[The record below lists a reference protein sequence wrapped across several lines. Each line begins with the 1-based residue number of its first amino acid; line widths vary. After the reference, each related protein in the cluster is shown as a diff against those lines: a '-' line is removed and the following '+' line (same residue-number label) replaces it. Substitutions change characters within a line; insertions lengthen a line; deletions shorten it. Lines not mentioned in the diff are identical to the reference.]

1 MAATTTEEGACP
13 SRRRRPLTATTD
25 TNASANG
32 DTVERTV
39 HKVRRWIHGDVNE
52 MPRSHMLVTFSP
64 VTAVKFPDATT
75 AATFSGDGY
84 ASFVDSSDDDASGVS
99 FEFSVVGKEGKNGG
113 GGGILLRKG
122 DFALEMT
129 EDGAA
134 LETVLYMEEDSIRVP
149 KRLAALSADAALE
162 NGGRHAVEIAIEGIE
177 LVIRVD
183 GAKHT
188 MTPVRPIF
196 GVSTGLSLSDSIGLA
211 NLFN

>member
-1 MAATTTEEGACP
+1 MC
-13 SRRRRPLTATTD
+13 
-25 TNASANG
+25 
-32 DTVERTV
+32 
-39 HKVRRWIHGDVNE
+39 I
-52 MPRSHMLVTFSP
+52 LVTFSP

-75 AATFSGDGY
+75 AAAFSGDGY
-84 ASFVDSSDDDASGVS
+84 ASFVDPSDDDASGVS

-196 GVSTGLSLSDSIGLA
+196 GVSTGLSDSILLA
-211 NLFN
+211 NICLFNHFQAYLVTIFDHFVRKRFV